1 MNEPYRIAIIG
12 DGWRSRFFCRVARS
26 IPDRLKVALVVGK
39 HDDAMRRIQQEY
51 QVPACSD

>member
-26 IPDRLKVALVVGK
+26 IPDRLKVALAVGK

-51 QVPACSD
+51 QVPVCSD